1 MSGLAAEGGGST
13 NAVAATDTHN
23 EARASST
30 SRRMSPRRDEA
41 DIGSSFASFAWL
53 SRELDDDDSEFLV
66 VPFDRIL

>member
-1 MSGLAAEGGGST
+1 
-13 NAVAATDTHN
+13 
-23 EARASST
+23 
-30 SRRMSPRRDEA
+30 MSPRRDEA